1 MPLLIKDKQ
10 FLENDSPRLVPLDE
24 YLASPEKPQAG
35 VLVDAGEEIEALADN
50 LSNIPLIALNFPAFS
65 DGRAYSSANMLR
77 RQYNYQGEIRAVG
90 DVRIDQ
96 LEQMARCGFDAF
108 ELADGQNSNLALTKL
123 DGYSYNYQ
131 QTIDR
136 EPLFRQR

>member
-10 FLENDSPRLVPLDE
+10 FLENDSPRLVPLEE